1 MNASITKFFSAF
13 AKGAVVTLV
22 VVALW
27 VVSVTIGIHMFPQQ
41 VDKTRLQVISYLMT
55 NEERMRE
62 QQQRET
68 IENLSNTV
76 ATLQAEK
83 EKTALE
89 VAALKG
95 QVVAYESMTSMD
107 HIRKAAENTYNN
119 MLDTSKS
126 AWGSVTSLFGR

>member
-62 QQQRET
+62 RQQRET

-76 ATLQAEK
+76 VTLQAEK

-107 HIRKAAENTYNN
+107 HIQKAAKGVYND
-119 MLDTSKS
+119 MVDTSKS
-126 AWGSVTSLFGR
+126 AWGSFTSLFGG